1 MVMSIMEAVSLEM
14 DRLMG
19 ASQDDVA
26 MEVERAKSVA
36 SLAGVA
42 IDQMRAANDRCKL
55 QMDALRLAD
64 SAINEKVGNTAMR
77 LLGGDD
83 GKAAL

>member
-1 MVMSIMEAVSLEM
+1 MGMSIMEAVSLEM

-19 ASQDDVA
+19 SEADDVA

-42 IDQMRAANDRCKL
+42 IDQMRAANERRKL

-64 SAINEKVGNTAMR
+64 SAINEKVGDVAMR
-77 LLGGDD
+77 LLGGND
-83 GKAAL
+83 GKGAL